1 MAIVPLA
8 KLTLVGLPT
17 DKPAVLHSLQQAGC
31 SHLIS
36 MTDDGKQKPT
46 LGEGTLQA
54 HEALKYLESSPVKR
68 PETTHPTDFQFSTV
82 VEEAVGLQAKQR
94 ELSDERDSLS
104 KAIQVVGPW
113 GNFRVPSAEELAGQR
128 LWFYQ
133 LPPNA
138 LEKLASSNLIYSV
151 VQSDQRHARVV
162 VISPTEPAGVP
173 GTRIDLDPRSLTELS
188 QRKDHIEAQLERLLL
203 DRAAL
208 TRWITLIKREINA
221 ADDLAHL
228 HLAGSQT
235 LDTNHYFVAQA
246 WAPWDGVPAIQKIAD
261 QHRIAL
267 EVAQPTDDENPPT
280 LLRNPEFLAGGQS
293 AVTFYL
299 TPGYR
304 WWDPSLVVL
313 FSFAVFFAMIISD
326 FGYSALLAIVL
337 GFLWKSLGKTVDGR
351 RLRNLTLILV
361 GFSLVWGV
369 IVGSYFG
376 IAPPK
381 DSFLGKLVLI
391 DTTNLNQMMLLSI
404 IVGASHLVIAN
415 AITAWRTKS
424 SIKVLVPV
432 GWIMAIVGGLLF
444 GMASYD
450 QLGKGFGTIGSWLLT
465 IGIPLAIFMNSDQ
478 PLPPRSIWHVLGRL
492 GDGVKNLMAVSAAFG
507 DTLSYLRLFAL
518 GLSGAQL
525 ASTFNKLAVDSVQ
538 AFGALGLILAIVIIL
553 VGHSL
558 NFVLGIMGG
567 VIHGLRLNCIE
578 FFNWCAT
585 EEGYPFRAFSKKA

>member
-8 KLTLVGLPT
+8 KLTLVGLPA
-17 DKPAVLHSLQQAGC
+17 DKPTILEGLQRAGC

-36 MTDDGKQKPT
+36 LTDHAQAKPT
-46 LGEGTLQA
+46 YGEVTLQA
-54 HEALKYLESSPVKR
+54 HEALKYLEAAPVKR
-68 PETTHPTDFQFSTV
+68 PETTHPTDFDFVSV
-82 VEEAVGLQAKQR
+82 VEQALSLQARQR
-94 ELSDERDSLS
+94 SLSDERDALA
-104 KAIQVVGPW
+104 KAIQSVRPW
-113 GNFRVPSAEELAGQR
+113 GDFRVPTTEELGGQK
-128 LWFYQ
+128 LWFFR
-133 LPPNA
+133 LPTGEA
-138 LEKLASSNLIYSV
+138 EKLAQMPFCSELV
-151 VQSDQRHARVV
+151 GSDQQGDRVV
-162 VISPTEPAGVP
+162 IIAPTEPVGVP
-173 GTRIDLDPRSLTELS
+173 GTRVDLDPRSLAELS
-188 QRKDHIEAQLERLLL
+188 QQKDHVEGEIERVLL

-208 TRWITLIKREINA
+208 TRWIPLIKKEIHQ
-221 ADDLAHL
+221 ADDVAQL
-228 HLAGSQT
+228 HLAAKQT
-235 LDTNHYFVAQA
+235 LDTDHYFVAQA
-246 WAPWDGVPAIQKIAD
+246 WAPWDSVPAIRKIAD
-261 QHRIAL
+261 ENRIAL
-267 EVAQPTDDENPPT
+267 SVAEPADDENPPT
-280 LLRNPEFLAGGQS
+280 LLKNPEFLAGGQS

-326 FGYSALLAIVL
+326 FGYSALLAVVL
-337 GFLWKSLGKTVDGR
+337 GFLWKSLSRTVDGL

-361 GFSLVWGV
+361 VFAMIWGV
-369 IVGSYFG
+369 LVGSYFG
-376 IAPPK
+376 LAPPK
-381 DSFLGKLVLI
+381 ESFLGKLVLL
-391 DTTNLNQMMLLSI
+391 DTSNLNQMMLLSI

-415 AITAWRTKS
+415 FITAWRTRA

-432 GWIMAIVGGLLF
+432 GWIMAIIGGLLY
-444 GMASYD
+444 GMASYG
-450 QLGKGFGTIGSWLLT
+450 QIAKTWEEIGRWLLI
-465 IGIPLAIFMNSDQ
+465 IGIPMAIFMNSDQ

-492 GDGVKNLMAVSAAFG
+492 GDGVKNLMSVSAAFG

-525 ASTFNKLAVDSVQ
+525 ASTFNKLAADSVE
-538 AFGALGLILAIVIIL
+538 AFGAIGLVLAIVIIL